1 MMERSMAD
9 GVLGLAIGDAL
20 GVPVEFKKR
29 STLQADPVTDLREF
43 GSHYQPMGTWS
54 DDTSMTLATVD
65 SLKNGV
71 DLSDVMQRF
80 YNWYRNAEY
89 TAGNRVFDVGIA
101 TSHALTRFH
110 QGIAP
115 AKCGGTDEWDNG
127 NGSLMRILPAA
138 VYCHEKLREA
148 SIAQKFAFIDDVS
161 SLTHA
166 HRRSRIGCE
175 IYAFLVWAILET
187 PTKDAIRTGLE
198 QAKAW
203 YEENPDLEAAAYSR
217 LFAPNFADFPED
229 EINSSGYV
237 VSTLEAA
244 VWCLLNSNSYEEC
257 VLKAVNLGDD
267 TDTVGAV
274 AGGLA
279 GLLYGKAGI
288 PEKWLEKLRRREYIE
303 ELCSGR

>member
-1 MMERSMAD
+1 MERSMTD

-29 STLQADPVTDLREF
+29 SILQVDPVTDLQEF

-65 SLKNGV
+65 SLKNGI
-71 DLSDVMQRF
+71 DLPDLMQRF
-80 YNWYRNAEY
+80 DSWYRNAKY
-89 TAGNRVFDVGIA
+89 TAGNTVFDVGIA
-101 TSHALTRFH
+101 TSHALNRFR

-115 AKCGGTDEWDNG
+115 VKCGGTNEWDNE

-138 VYCHEKLREA
+138 VYCREKMKKA
-148 SIAQKFAFIDDVS
+148 SIAQKLAFIDDVS

-166 HRRSRIGCE
+166 HRRSQIGCE
-175 IYAFLVWAILET
+175 IYAFLVWVILKA
-187 PTKDAIRTGLE
+187 PAKDAIRAGLK

-203 YEENPDLEAAAYSR
+203 YEENPDSEAAAYSR
-217 LFAPNFADFPED
+217 LFASNFADLPED